1 MTYEMTCERFWEI
14 ESIVTECR
22 KQGYDFED
30 IRDCVPW
37 RTDDERAL
45 ACEMFKG

>member
-14 ESIVTECR
+14 ESRVAECR

-30 IRDCVPW
+30 ILYSELW

>member
-1 MTYEMTCERFWEI
+1 MTYERFWEI
-14 ESIVTECR
+14 ERAVDECL

-30 IRDCVPW
+30 ILDSELW
-37 RTDDERAL
+37 RTDERAL

>member
-1 MTYEMTCERFWEI
+1 MTNERFWEI
-14 ESIVTECR
+14 ESAVMECR

-30 IRDCVPW
+30 IRDSELW
-37 RTDDERAL
+37 STDDERAL

>member
-1 MTYEMTCERFWEI
+1 MTYERFWEI
-14 ESIVTECR
+14 ESAVTECR

-30 IRDCVPW
+30 ILYSELW
-37 RTDDERAL
+37 RTDDEREL